1 MRRGTQET
9 LGEFCVWIYLICN
22 FKIALCI
29 VIHVSYP
36 NLQQILLN
44 IIIWFHLKQWEIE
57 TRVSVHTSVMS
68 VKGTT
73 EDARK
78 NTVIRQLK
86 VICKV
91 KLSKL

>member
-1 MRRGTQET
+1 M
-9 LGEFCVWIYLICN
+9 
-22 FKIALCI
+22 
-29 VIHVSYP
+29 SYP
-36 NLQQILLN
+36 DMQQILLN
-44 IIIWFHLKQWEIE
+44 IIIWSHLKQWEIE
-57 TRVSVHTSVMS
+57 TRISVHISVMS

-78 NTVIRQLK
+78 STVIRQLK

>member
-1 MRRGTQET
+1 MQSNS
-9 LGEFCVWIYLICN
+9 Y
-22 FKIALCI
+22 
-29 VIHVSYP
+29 VIPRSAT
-36 NLQQILLN
+36 NLN
-44 IIIWFHLKQWEIE
+44 IIIWSHLKQWEIE
-57 TRVSVHTSVMS
+57 TRISVHISVMS

-78 NTVIRQLK
+78 STVIRQLK